1 MVAGVV
7 EWTVVE
13 EINCSECWIL
23 TDTEPG
29 FSAGNESEW
38 AGICRIYIQDT
49 RQPPRYPIIGNEDNG
64 EMGH

>member
-7 EWTVVE
+7 EWIVVE
-13 EINCSECWIL
+13 EINCSECWRL

-38 AGICRIYIQDT
+38 AGICGVYIG
-49 RQPPRYPIIGNEDNG
+49 Y
-64 EMGH
+64 